1 MDYIVAGFSGFLVGA
16 ILFGLTYPAVFPVIS
31 GMANLGAV
39 YLPDLFNV
47 NHWLLIALFT
57 LMTLFLFYFLNK
69 KGEPRQ
75 DRAAE

>member
-1 MDYIVAGFSGFLVGA
+1 VDYLIPGFLGFLTGA

-31 GMANLGAV
+31 GVANLGMT
-39 YLPDLFNV
+39 YLPELWRV
-47 NHWLLIALFT
+47 NHWLLILLFT
-57 LMTLFLFYFLNK
+57 LMTLFLFYVLGK